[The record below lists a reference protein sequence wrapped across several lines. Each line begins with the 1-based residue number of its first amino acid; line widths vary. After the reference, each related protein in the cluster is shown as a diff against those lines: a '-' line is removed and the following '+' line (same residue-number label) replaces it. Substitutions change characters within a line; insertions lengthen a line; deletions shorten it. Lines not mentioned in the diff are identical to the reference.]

1 MVKERLDKILENR
14 DWGALGER
22 IHEDRGVV
30 RKIMSRIYIKDGLIF
45 WRAVEALGK
54 ASAEIE
60 KKEPGYAVELVR
72 RYFWSLNEESGGNAW
87 NASEAI
93 GSILYHNPKE
103 CSHFNWMFSALLED
117 ESLQE
122 GVLWGL
128 SQIAI
133 SKPEAVYPLAEAVL
147 PFLEALEVKLR
158 GLAVW
163 IYVLMKTFKPEKQ
176 DWDITRNLQEKL
188 AQDLSVLEVY
198 VEGEFKTFK
207 VSKLLHLETISFY
220 SKNFKQGDF
229 NWTVTVASTLR
240 GVCWV
245 GLGSPEMEEAE
256 LRASAQRWT
265 QQTLIVQR
273 EFPNQEVLDEL
284 KEYFAGNLREFTVPL
299 DRRGTP
305 FQLKVWDE
313 LIRIP
318 YGETRSYSD
327 IARQIG
333 NPKGQRAVG
342 LANNK
347 NPIGVIVPCHRVIGK
362 KGALVGYASGIDHK
376 ERLLELESIQDSFNF
391 QR

>member
-1 MVKERLDKILENR
+1 MSKEQLNQILENR
-14 DWGALGER
+14 DWLALEEQACKNKAIIR
-22 IHEDRGVV
+22 NL
-30 RKIMSRIYIKDGLIF
+30 MSRIYIKDGLIF
-45 WRAVEALGK
+45 WRAVEALGEA
-54 ASAEIE
+54 ASKIE
-60 KKEPGYAVELVR
+60 KKEPGYAAELVR
-72 RYFWSLNEESGGNAW
+72 RYFWSLNEESGGTAW

-93 GSILYHNPKE
+93 GSIIYHNPEE

-128 SQIAI
+128 SQLAI
-133 SKPEAVYPLAEAVL
+133 TTPEVVYPLAEAVI
-147 PFLEALEVKLR
+147 PFLEAQEVKLR

-163 IYVLMKTFKPEKQ
+163 IYALMKTFKPEKTE
-176 DWDITRNLQEKL
+176 WDISWELQEKL
-188 AQDLSVLEVY
+188 VQDLSVLDVY
-198 VEGEFKTFK
+198 VDGEFKTFR
-207 VSKLLHLETISFY
+207 VSTLLNLNTITFWSTDL
-220 SKNFKQGDF
+220 KQEDF
-229 NWTVTVASTLR
+229 IWTVTVATTLR

-256 LRASAQRWT
+256 LRASVERWAP
-265 QQTLIVQR
+265 QTLILQR
-273 EFPNQEVLDEL
+273 EHPNLKVIAEL
-284 KEYFAGNLREFTVPL
+284 KEYFAGNLRDFTIPL

-305 FQLKVWDE
+305 FQLRVWDE
-313 LIRIP
+313 LRGIP

-347 NPIGVIVPCHRVIGK
+347 NPIGIIVPCHRVIGK

-376 ERLLELESIQDSFNF
+376 ERLLKLEFSSESPNF
-391 QR
+391 